1 MTQGLKGQPLLSI
14 SGLSV
19 HFPSKR
25 GAVQAVDQVNLAVQ
39 TGEILGV
46 VGESGCGKSTLLL
59 AILGLLGQNA
69 RLEGEVWFEG
79 QDLRRLT
86 GQQLRK
92 VRGKEIAMIFQDP
105 LATLNPAFPI
115 GEQIR
120 EALRLHAQGRN
131 GWRWPFDFVQRR
143 RERNRVLEVME
154 EVEISAPQDRYAA
167 YPHQFSGGMQQRA
180 LIAIALACGPRLL
193 LADEPTTALDVTI
206 QAQILALMRR
216 LNQEHG
222 MAIVLVTHDL
232 GVAAEFCDRIA
243 VMYAGRV
250 VEEGSAD
257 AVVEQPQHPYT
268 SGLLRCRPQIGER
281 TQQLEPIPGDV
292 PDLAMLPQGCAFA
305 GRCPLV
311 RPVCETGPIPL
322 VETSPGHSTRCLAP
336 LDFQRE
342 PGWQWDDRVRPAD
355 GQIQERSH
363 AYAY

>member
-1 MTQGLKGQPLLSI
+1 
-14 SGLSV
+14 
-19 HFPSKR
+19 
-25 GAVQAVDQVNLAVQ
+25 VQAVDQVDLAVQ
-39 TGEILGV
+39 ASEIVGV

-69 RLEGEVWFEG
+69 RLAGEVWFDG

-105 LATLNPAFPI
+105 LATLNPAFPV

-120 EALRLHAQGRN
+120 ESLQLHPQN
-131 GWRWPFDFVQRR
+131 HDGWRWPYGLAQRR
-143 RERNRVLEVME
+143 WERNRVLEVMA
-154 EVEISAPQDRYAA
+154 EVEISTPQDRYAA
-167 YPHQFSGGMQQRA
+167 YPHEFSGGMQQRA

-268 SGLLRCRPQIGER
+268 RGLLHSRPQIGDR
-281 TQQLEPIPGDV
+281 KPLEPIPGNV
-292 PDLAMLPQGCAFA
+292 PDLAALPQGCAFA
-305 GRCPLV
+305 ERCPLA
-311 RPVCETGPIPL
+311 RTVCETGPIPL
-322 VETSPGHSTRCLAP
+322 VESSPGHTTRCLAP
-336 LDFQRE
+336 LNFQRE
-342 PGWQWDDRVRPAD
+342 PGWQWNDRVTPAVERR
-355 GQIQERSH
+355 QERSIV
-363 AYAY
+363 YAI